1 MRVRW
6 PLHLIRGV
14 LSVFMM
20 VTFVFGLQELSL
32 AKTYAL
38 FFVAPLLIA
47 IFSIFMLGERV
58 ESHAV
63 GGNRHWIRGRALR
76 SPARNRRL
84 GRHRSQSWVL
94 RCVTRCRRCS

>member
-20 VTFVFGLQELSL
+20 VDVHFALKELSL

-47 IFSIFMLGERV
+47 ILSIFMLGERV
-58 ESHAV
+58 HARS
-63 GGNRHWIRGRALR
+63 GWR
-76 SPARNRRL
+76 SPSDSPA
-84 GRHRSQSWVL
+84 
-94 RCVTRCRRCS
+94 C